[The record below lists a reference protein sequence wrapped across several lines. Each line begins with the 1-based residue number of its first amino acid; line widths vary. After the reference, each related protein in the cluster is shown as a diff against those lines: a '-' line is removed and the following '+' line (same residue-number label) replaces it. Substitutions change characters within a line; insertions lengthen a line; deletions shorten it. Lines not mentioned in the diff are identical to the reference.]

1 MTSSFPSPRF
11 RALGLCEPLVRAT
24 CAQGYQE
31 PTPVQLAAIPAA
43 LRGEDLWASAKT
55 GSGKTAAFVLPLL
68 QTLGAGGRPSRHPV
82 PVHGLLLVP
91 TRELALQIAEA
102 VSVLGAYLS
111 SPPKTIVAVG
121 GLSINPQML
130 ALRGGAD
137 IVVATPGRLLD
148 LVDHRAL
155 SLSDVQLLVLDEAER
170 LLSLGFAAELS
181 RVMTLLPARCQK
193 LLFSATLPPAVLAL
207 AEALLRQPTQINID
221 AGAIPDTTAIVQRVI
236 EVDARRRTML
246 LRHLL
251 QEHGWPSVLVFV
263 ATKHGADHV
272 AVKLQRA
279 GLSAAALHGDM
290 SQGRRT
296 QVLADFKNKQLQIL
310 VATDL
315 AARGIDI
322 TDLAAVVNYDLPRSP
337 TEYLHRI
344 GRTGRAGGSGV
355 ALSFIDGTT
364 APHFGLI
371 ERRHRI
377 SLPREVVPGF
387 EPIDVALPPSN
398 PHGGVKGKRKSK
410 KDKLREAVARDSAG
424 GKRAAEDQDILDVSR
439 TPP

>member
-1 MTSSFPSPRF
+1 MTLAPLSPQF
-11 RALGLCEPLVRAT
+11 GALGLCDALVRAT
-24 CAQGYQE
+24 GAQGYQQ
-31 PTPVQLAAIPAA
+31 PTPVQAEAIPAA
-43 LRGEDLWASAKT
+43 LRGEDVWASAMT

-68 QTLGAGGRPSRHPV
+68 QALGTRDRLARHPV

-102 VSVLGAYLS
+102 ISVLGAYLP
-111 SPPKTIVAVG
+111 SPPKTVVAVG
-121 GLSINPQML
+121 GVSINPQML

-148 LVDHRAL
+148 LVDHNAL
-155 SLSDVQLLVLDEAER
+155 SLAGVQVLVLDEAER
-170 LLSLGFAAELS
+170 LLSLGFAAELA
-181 RVMTLLPARCQK
+181 RVMTLLPPRCQK
-193 LLFSATLPPAVLAL
+193 LLFSATFPPAVRAL
-207 AEALLRQPTQINID
+207 AEDLLHGPTRINID
-221 AGAIPDTTAIVQRVI
+221 AGATPDTSVIVQRVI
-236 EVDARRRTML
+236 MVDAGRRTML

-251 QEHGWPSVLVFV
+251 QEHGWSRVLVFV
-263 ATKHGADHV
+263 ATKHAADHV

-279 GLSAAALHGDM
+279 GLSAAALHGDL
-290 SQGRRT
+290 SQGTRT
-296 QVLADFKNKQLQIL
+296 QVLAEFKNQQLQIL

-344 GRTGRAGGSGV
+344 GRTGRAGHSGV
-355 ALSFIDGTT
+355 ALSFVNGTT

-371 ERRHRI
+371 ERRHRL
-377 SLPREVVPGF
+377 SLPREIVPGF
-387 EPIDVALPPSN
+387 EPVEDAQPPIN

-410 KDKLREAVARDSAG
+410 KDKLREAAARNSLAG
-424 GKRAAEDQDILDVSR
+424 KIGE
-439 TPP
+439 

>member
-1 MTSSFPSPRF
+1 MTSASLSPQF
-11 RALGLCEPLVRAT
+11 RALGLGEALVHAT
-24 CAQGYQE
+24 SAQGYQE
-31 PTPVQLAAIPAA
+31 PTPVQVAVVPAA
-43 LRGEDLWASAKT
+43 LRGEDVWASAKT

-68 QTLGAGGRPSRHPV
+68 QMLGGPRSHSRPPRHPV

-102 VSVLGAYLS
+102 VSALGAYLS
-111 SPPKTIVAVG
+111 SQPKTVVAVG
-121 GLSINPQML
+121 GVSINPQML

-148 LVDHRAL
+148 LVDNNAL
-155 SLSDVQLLVLDEAER
+155 SLSDVRVLVLDEAER
-170 LLSLGFAAELS
+170 LLSLGFAAELA
-181 RVMTLLPARCQK
+181 RVMTLLPPRCQK
-193 LLFSATLPPAVLAL
+193 LMFSATFPPAVRAL
-207 AEALLRQPTQINID
+207 AEALLHQPTQINID
-221 AGAIPDTTAIVQRVI
+221 AGAIPDSGAIAQRVI
-236 EVDARRRTML
+236 EVDAGRRTML

-251 QEHGWPSVLVFV
+251 RKHGWSRVLVFV
-263 ATKHGADHV
+263 DSKHTADHV

-296 QVLADFKNKQLQIL
+296 QVLADFKNHQLQIL

-337 TEYLHRI
+337 ADYLHRI
-344 GRTGRAGGSGV
+344 GRTGRAGHSGV
-355 ALSFIDGTT
+355 ALSFIDGNT

-371 ERRHRI
+371 ERRHRF
-377 SLPREVVPGF
+377 SLTREVVPGF
-387 EPIDVALPPSN
+387 EPSDEALPLSH

-410 KDKLREAVARDSAG
+410 KDKLREAAARDSIAG
-424 GKRAAEDQDILDVSR
+424 KHED
-439 TPP
+439 